1 MGIIRRTLT
10 MKNHKT
16 MERFYISAALVLLMA
31 VSCSKSGQGDYYS
44 DPDAVHFSAVVGS
57 GTKTSPV
64 GSAEE
69 QTKFS
74 SGDLVA
80 ISDGGAFYSYSLN
93 SNGEWTPVESA
104 KFIRWTSAS
113 TTFRAYYPVHDGVSF
128 SSATLPT
135 DQSTL
140 DALASA
146 DWMTVTS
153 TVSKPQDGFAVDLQF
168 QRRTARVKVTI
179 EKFLDEFDG
188 KSPAISALSVYGIKT
203 YEASDDAGSK
213 SYYALLLPC
222 GSDSG
227 SNFITLTVSFDGGTK
242 DLYVKGIPTLE
253 EGKTYSYSLT
263 VGKNEVR
270 VASVMVNEWTGG
282 SGLPDNGEA
291 LN

>member
-1 MGIIRRTLT
+1 MK
-10 MKNHKT
+10 KNHYKL

-44 DPDAVHFSAVVGS
+44 DPNAVHFSAVVGS
-57 GTKTSPV
+57 DTKTLPV

-69 QTKFS
+69 QAQFS
-74 SGDLVA
+74 VGDKVA
-80 ISDGGAFYSYSLN
+80 ISDGGAFYNYSLN

-113 TTFRAYYPVHDGVSF
+113 TTFRAYYPVRNGVSF

-153 TVSKPQDGFAVDLQF
+153 TVSKPQDGFAVGLEF

-179 EKFLDEFDG
+179 EKFLDEFGG
-188 KSPAISALSVYGIKT
+188 KNPAISALSVCGTKT
-203 YEASDDAGSK
+203 YCDGNA
-213 SYYALLLPC
+213 YYALSLPR
-222 GSDSG
+222 SLDADLP
-227 SNFITLTVSFDGGTK
+227 FITLTVSFDDGTE

-282 SGLPDNGEA
+282 SGLPNDGEA

>member
-1 MGIIRRTLT
+1 
-10 MKNHKT
+10 

-44 DPDAVHFSAVVGS
+44 DPNAVHFSAVVGS
-57 GTKTSPV
+57 DTKTLPV
-64 GSAEE
+64 GSDAE
-69 QTKFS
+69 QAQFRTT
-74 SGDLVA
+74 DVVA
-80 ISDGGAFYSYSLN
+80 ISDGGTFYNYRLDE
-93 SNGEWTPVESA
+93 NGNWTPTDPA

-113 TTFRAYYPVHDGVSF
+113 TTFRAYYPVRDGVSF

-153 TVSKPQDGFAVDLQF
+153 TVSKPQDGFTVNLQF

-179 EKFLDEFDG
+179 EKFLDEFNG
-188 KSPAISALSVYGIKT
+188 KNPTISALSVCGTKT
-203 YEASDDAGSK
+203 YCDGNA
-213 SYYALLLPC
+213 YYALSLPRSLE
-222 GSDSG
+222 SDLPL
-227 SNFITLTVSFDGGTK
+227 ITLTVSFDGGTK
-242 DLYVKGIPTLE
+242 VLYVKGIPTLE

-282 SGLPDNGEA
+282 SGLPNDGEA

>member
-80 ISDGGAFYSYSLN
+80 ISDGGTFYSYSLN
-93 SNGEWTPVESA
+93 SSGEWTPVDPA

-113 TTFRAYYPVHDGVSF
+113 TTFRAYYPVRDGVSF

-153 TVSKPQDGFAVDLQF
+153 TLSKPQDGFAVGLEF

-179 EKFLDEFDG
+179 EKFLDEFNG
-188 KSPAISALSVYGIKT
+188 KSPTISALSVCGTRT
-203 YEASDDAGSK
+203 YEASDDAGNK
-213 SYYALLLPC
+213 SFYALLLPC
-222 GSDSG
+222 GNDSG
-227 SNFITLTVSFDGGTK
+227 SNFITVTVSFDGDTK
-242 DLYVKGIPTLE
+242 NLYVKGIPTLE

-282 SGLPDNGEA
+282 SGLPNDGEA

>member
-64 GSAEE
+64 GSADD

-80 ISDGGAFYSYSLN
+80 ISDGGAFYNYSLN
-93 SNGEWTPVESA
+93 SSGEWTPVDPA

-113 TTFRAYYPVHDGVSF
+113 TTFRAYYPVRDGVSF

-153 TVSKPQDGFAVDLQF
+153 TVIKPQDGFTVDLQF

-188 KSPAISALSVYGIKT
+188 KNPTISALSVCGTTT
-203 YEASDDAGSK
+203 YCDGNA
-213 SYYALLLPC
+213 YYALSLPRSLDP
-222 GSDSG
+222 GVP
-227 SNFITLTVSFDGGTK
+227 FISLTVSFGGDTK
-242 DLYVKGIPTLE
+242 SLYVKGIPTLE

>member
-80 ISDGGAFYSYSLN
+80 ISDGGTFYSYSLN
-93 SNGEWTPVESA
+93 SSGEWTPVDPA

-153 TVSKPQDGFAVDLQF
+153 TLSKPQDGFAVGLEF

-179 EKFLDEFDG
+179 EKFLDEFNG
-188 KSPAISALSVYGIKT
+188 KSPTISALSVCGTRT
-203 YEASDDAGSK
+203 YCDGNA
-213 SYYALLLPC
+213 YYALSLPR
-222 GSDSG
+222 SLDADLP
-227 SNFITLTVSFDGGTK
+227 FITLTVSFDDGTK

-282 SGLPDNGEA
+282 SGLPNDGEA

>member
-1 MGIIRRTLT
+1 MK
-10 MKNHKT
+10 KNHYKL

-44 DPDAVHFSAVVGS
+44 DPNAVHFSAVVGS
-57 GTKTSPV
+57 DTKTLPV
-64 GSAEE
+64 GSDAE
-69 QTKFS
+69 QAQFRTT
-74 SGDLVA
+74 DVVA
-80 ISDGGAFYSYSLN
+80 ISDGGTFYNYCLDE
-93 SNGEWTPVESA
+93 NGNWTPTDPA

-113 TTFRAYYPVHDGVSF
+113 TTFRAYYPVRDGVSF

-153 TVSKPQDGFAVDLQF
+153 TVSKPQDGFTVNLQF

-179 EKFLDEFDG
+179 EKFLDEFGG
-188 KSPAISALSVYGIKT
+188 KNPAISALSVCGTKT
-203 YEASDDAGSK
+203 YCDGNA
-213 SYYALLLPC
+213 YYALSLPR
-222 GSDSG
+222 SLDADLP
-227 SNFITLTVSFDGGTK
+227 FITLTVSFDDGTK
-242 DLYVKGIPTLE
+242 VLYVKGIPTLE

-282 SGLPDNGEA
+282 SGLPNDGEA

>member
-1 MGIIRRTLT
+1 

-44 DPDAVHFSAVVGS
+44 DPNAVHFSAVVGS

-69 QTKFS
+69 QAQFS
-74 SGDLVA
+74 TTDVVA
-80 ISDGGAFYSYSLN
+80 ISDGGAFYNYSLN

-113 TTFRAYYPVHDGVSF
+113 TTFRAYYPVRDGVSF

-153 TVSKPQDGFAVDLQF
+153 TVSKPQDGFTVNLQF

-179 EKFLDEFDG
+179 EKFLDEFGG
-188 KSPAISALSVYGIKT
+188 KNPAISALSVCGTKT
-203 YEASDDAGSK
+203 YCDGNA
-213 SYYALLLPC
+213 YYALSLPR
-222 GSDSG
+222 SLDADLP
-227 SNFITLTVSFDGGTK
+227 FITLTVSFDDGTK

-282 SGLPDNGEA
+282 SGLPNDGEA

>member
-1 MGIIRRTLT
+1 
-10 MKNHKT
+10 

-64 GSAEE
+64 GSADE

-74 SGDLVA
+74 SGDKVA

-93 SNGEWTPVESA
+93 SSGEWTPVESA

-113 TTFRAYYPVHDGVSF
+113 TTFRAYYPVRDGVSF

-153 TVSKPQDGFAVDLQF
+153 TVSKPQDGFTVNLQF

-179 EKFLDEFDG
+179 EKFLDEFNG
-188 KSPAISALSVYGIKT
+188 KNPTISALSVCGTKT
-203 YEASDDAGSK
+203 YCDGNA
-213 SYYALLLPC
+213 YYALSLPRSLE
-222 GSDSG
+222 SDLPL
-227 SNFITLTVSFDGGTK
+227 ITLTVSFDGGTK
-242 DLYVKGIPTLE
+242 VLYVKGIPTLE

-282 SGLPDNGEA
+282 SGLPNDGEA

>member
-1 MGIIRRTLT
+1 MK
-10 MKNHKT
+10 KNHYKL

-44 DPDAVHFSAVVGS
+44 DPNAVHFSAVVGS
-57 GTKTSPV
+57 DTKTLPV
-64 GSAEE
+64 GSDAE
-69 QTKFS
+69 QAQFRTT
-74 SGDLVA
+74 DVVA
-80 ISDGGAFYSYSLN
+80 ISDGGTFYNYRLDE
-93 SNGEWTPVESA
+93 NGNWTPTDPA

-113 TTFRAYYPVHDGVSF
+113 TTFRAYYPVRDGVSF

-153 TVSKPQDGFAVDLQF
+153 TVSKPQDGFTVNLQF

-179 EKFLDEFDG
+179 EKFLDEFNG
-188 KSPAISALSVYGIKT
+188 KNPTISALSVCGTKT
-203 YEASDDAGSK
+203 YCDGNA
-213 SYYALLLPC
+213 YYALSLPR
-222 GSDSG
+222 SLDADLP
-227 SNFITLTVSFDGGTK
+227 FITLTVSYDGGTK

-282 SGLPDNGEA
+282 SGLPNDGEA

>member
-1 MGIIRRTLT
+1 MK
-10 MKNHKT
+10 KNHYKL

-44 DPDAVHFSAVVGS
+44 DPNAVHFSAVVGS
-57 GTKTSPV
+57 DTKTSPV

-69 QTKFS
+69 QAQFS
-74 SGDLVA
+74 VGDKVA
-80 ISDGGAFYSYSLN
+80 ISDGGAFYNYRLDE
-93 SNGEWTPVESA
+93 NGNWTPTDPA

-113 TTFRAYYPVHDGVSF
+113 TTFRAYYPVRDGVSF

-153 TVSKPQDGFAVDLQF
+153 TVSKPQDGFTVNLQF

-179 EKFLDEFDG
+179 EKFLDEFGG
-188 KSPAISALSVYGIKT
+188 KNPAISALSVCGTKT
-203 YEASDDAGSK
+203 YCDGNA
-213 SYYALLLPC
+213 YYALSLPR
-222 GSDSG
+222 SLDADLP
-227 SNFITLTVSFDGGTK
+227 FITLTVSFDDGTK
-242 DLYVKGIPTLE
+242 DLDVKGIPTLE

-282 SGLPDNGEA
+282 SGLPNDGEA

>member
-113 TTFRAYYPVHDGVSF
+113 TTFRAYYPVRDGVSF

-135 DQSTL
+135 DQSTPQ
-140 DALASA
+140 ALASS

-153 TVSKPQDGFAVDLQF
+153 TVSKPQDGFTVDLQF

-188 KSPAISALSVYGIKT
+188 KNPTISALSVCGTTT
-203 YEASDDAGSK
+203 YCDGNA
-213 SYYALLLPC
+213 YYALSLPRSLDP
-222 GSDSG
+222 GVP
-227 SNFITLTVSFDGGTK
+227 FISLTVSFGGDTK
-242 DLYVKGIPTLE
+242 SLYVKGIPTLE

>member
-1 MGIIRRTLT
+1 MKSNKAMGRIYL
-10 MKNHKT
+10 
-16 MERFYISAALVLLMA
+16 SAALVLLMA
-31 VSCSKSGQGDYYS
+31 VSCTKIGQGDYYS
-44 DPDAVHFSAVVGS
+44 DPNAVHFSAQVGS

-64 GSAEE
+64 GSADE

-74 SGDLVA
+74 VGDMVA

-113 TTFRAYYPVHDGVSF
+113 TTFRAYYPVRDGVSF

-153 TVSKPQDGFAVDLQF
+153 TVSKPQDGFTVNLQF

-179 EKFLDEFDG
+179 EKFLDEFNG
-188 KSPAISALSVYGIKT
+188 KNPTISALSVCGTKT
-203 YEASDDAGSK
+203 YCDGNA
-213 SYYALLLPC
+213 YYALSLPR
-222 GSDSG
+222 SLDADLP
-227 SNFITLTVSFDGGTK
+227 FITLTVSFDDGTK

-282 SGLPDNGEA
+282 SGLPNDGEA

>member
-1 MGIIRRTLT
+1 
-10 MKNHKT
+10 
-16 MERFYISAALVLLMA
+16 MERFYISAALVLFMA

-64 GSAEE
+64 GSADE

-74 SGDLVA
+74 SGDKVA

-93 SNGEWTPVESA
+93 SSGEWTPVDPA

-113 TTFRAYYPVHDGVSF
+113 TTFRAYYPVRDGVSF

-153 TVSKPQDGFAVDLQF
+153 TVSKPKDGFAVNLQF
-168 QRRTARVKVTI
+168 QRKTARVKVTI

-188 KSPAISALSVYGIKT
+188 KNPTISALSVCGTTT
-203 YEASDDAGSK
+203 YCDGNA
-213 SYYALLLPC
+213 YYALSLPRSLDP
-222 GSDSG
+222 GVP
-227 SNFITLTVSFDGGTK
+227 FISLTASFGGDTK
-242 DLYVKGIPTLE
+242 SLYVKGIPTLE

>member
-44 DPDAVHFSAVVGS
+44 DPNAVHFSAVVGS
-57 GTKTSPV
+57 DTKTSPV

-69 QTKFS
+69 QAQFS
-74 SGDLVA
+74 SGDKVA

-93 SNGEWTPVESA
+93 SSGEWTPVESA

-113 TTFRAYYPVHDGVSF
+113 TTFRAYYPVRDGVSF

-153 TVSKPQDGFAVDLQF
+153 TVSKPQDGFTVNLQF

-179 EKFLDEFDG
+179 EKFLDEFNG
-188 KSPAISALSVYGIKT
+188 KNPTISALSVCGTTT
-203 YEASDDAGSK
+203 YCDGDA
-213 SYYALLLPC
+213 YYALSLPR
-222 GSDSG
+222 SNDSG
-227 SNFITLTVSFDGGTK
+227 SEFITLTVKFEGGSK
-242 DLYVKGIPTLE
+242 DLVVRGIPALE

>member
-1 MGIIRRTLT
+1 
-10 MKNHKT
+10 

-44 DPDAVHFSAVVGS
+44 DPNAVHFSAVVGS
-57 GTKTSPV
+57 DTKTLPV
-64 GSAEE
+64 GSDAE
-69 QTKFS
+69 QAQFRTT
-74 SGDLVA
+74 DVVA
-80 ISDGGAFYSYSLN
+80 ISDGGTFYNYRLVE
-93 SNGEWTPVESA
+93 NGNWTPTDPA

-113 TTFRAYYPVHDGVSF
+113 TTFRAYYPVRDGVSF

-153 TVSKPQDGFAVDLQF
+153 TVSKPQDGFTVNLQF

-179 EKFLDEFDG
+179 EKFLDEFNG
-188 KSPAISALSVYGIKT
+188 KNPTISALSVCGTKT
-203 YEASDDAGSK
+203 YCDGNA
-213 SYYALLLPC
+213 YYALSLPRSLE
-222 GSDSG
+222 SDLPL
-227 SNFITLTVSFDGGTK
+227 ITLTVSFDGGTK
-242 DLYVKGIPTLE
+242 VLYVKGIPTLE

-282 SGLPDNGEA
+282 SGLPNDGEA

>member
-1 MGIIRRTLT
+1 

-44 DPDAVHFSAVVGS
+44 DPNAVHFSAVVGS

-64 GSAEE
+64 GSAAE
-69 QTKFS
+69 QAQFS
-74 SGDLVA
+74 TTDLVA
-80 ISDGGAFYSYSLN
+80 ISDGGAFYNYCLDE
-93 SNGEWTPVESA
+93 NGNWTPTDPA

-113 TTFRAYYPVHDGVSF
+113 TTFRAYYPVRDGVSF

-153 TVSKPQDGFAVDLQF
+153 TVSKPQDGFAVNLQF

-179 EKFLDEFDG
+179 EKFLDEFGG
-188 KSPAISALSVYGIKT
+188 KNPPISALSVCGTKT

-282 SGLPDNGEA
+282 SGLPNDGEA

>member
-1 MGIIRRTLT
+1 MK
-10 MKNHKT
+10 KNHYKL

-44 DPDAVHFSAVVGS
+44 DPNAVHFSAVVGS
-57 GTKTSPV
+57 DTKTSPV

-69 QTKFS
+69 QAQFS
-74 SGDLVA
+74 VGDKVA
-80 ISDGGAFYSYSLN
+80 ISDGGAFYNYRLDE
-93 SNGEWTPVESA
+93 NGNWTPTDPA

-113 TTFRAYYPVHDGVSF
+113 TTFRAYYPVRDGVSF

-153 TVSKPQDGFAVDLQF
+153 TVSKPQDGFTVNLQF

-179 EKFLDEFDG
+179 EKFLDEFGG
-188 KSPAISALSVYGIKT
+188 KNPAISALSVCGTKT
-203 YEASDDAGSK
+203 YCDGNA
-213 SYYALLLPC
+213 YYALSLPR
-222 GSDSG
+222 SLDADLP
-227 SNFITLTVSFDGGTK
+227 FITLTVSFDDGTK
-242 DLYVKGIPTLE
+242 DIYVKGIPTLE

-282 SGLPDNGEA
+282 SGLPNDGEA

>member
-1 MGIIRRTLT
+1 
-10 MKNHKT
+10 

-64 GSAEE
+64 GSADE

-74 SGDLVA
+74 SGDKVA
-80 ISDGGAFYSYSLN
+80 ISDGGAFYNYRLDE
-93 SNGEWTPVESA
+93 NGNWTPTDPA

-113 TTFRAYYPVHDGVSF
+113 TTFRAYYPVRDGVSF

-153 TVSKPQDGFAVDLQF
+153 TVSKPQDGFTVNLQF

-179 EKFLDEFDG
+179 EKFLDEFGG
-188 KSPAISALSVYGIKT
+188 KNPAISALSVCGTKT
-203 YEASDDAGSK
+203 YCDGNA
-213 SYYALLLPC
+213 YYALSLPR
-222 GSDSG
+222 SLDADLP
-227 SNFITLTVSFDGGTK
+227 FITLTVSFDDGTK

-282 SGLPDNGEA
+282 SGLPNDGEA